1 MNIDH
6 DNILNLENSC
16 VFNCTYIGDTRGHDA
31 SAANLL
37 SSYRSKV
44 ESNHESLR
52 EVIKK
57 LRKSGQ
63 ADRLGG
69 SPPSSLT
76 ASICESFGPFFPF

>member
-57 LRKSGQ
+57 IPQSCTVMR
-63 ADRLGG
+63 
-69 SPPSSLT
+69 
-76 ASICESFGPFFPF
+76 